1 MLETW
6 NPFNIASRAC
16 DVNALA
22 SGNSAAQW
30 KRFMIRHDLS
40 ELHFSPDV
48 GNAVNLKTGTSHPV
62 TISASSPS
70 NTAVTAASYR
80 GMPTA
85 SIHAYTSSLSTV
97 VLIFAL
103 IVALLE
109 LARKFTK
116 QTGTRHL
123 KFHAVLT
130 RNTSIHVAWLGFLGA
145 PKLASILRSASAKV
159 PPRLKPLSSS
169 IFKID

>member
-6 NPFNIASRAC
+6 NPFNIASRVRG
-16 DVNALA
+16 VNAHA

-30 KRFMIRHDLS
+30 RRFMIRHDLT

-48 GNAVNLKTGTSHPV
+48 GDAVNLKTGASHPV
-62 TISASSPS
+62 IVSASSPS
-70 NTAVTAASYR
+70 NTAVAAASYR

-85 SIHAYTSSLSTV
+85 SIHTYTSSLSTV
-97 VLIFAL
+97 VFIFAL

-116 QTGTRHL
+116 QAGTRHL

-130 RNTSIHVAWLGFLGA
+130 RNPSIHAAWLGVPGV

-169 IFKID
+169 IFKN